1 MAPIRGDSR
10 VVVHGIDEF
19 RRDLKALDDRTILRE
34 LGDEF
39 YRIADH
45 VSSRARARLSA
56 YGAMYARAATT
67 IRPARSQM
75 AARIAFGNNAVPFA
89 GGAEFGAYPD
99 RPRTRSTGTYKG
111 YAQFGGAPVKG
122 GRSIYPTAAAE
133 SDWMRNAV
141 DEGMARVLA
150 RAFPERT

>member
-10 VVVHGIDEF
+10 VVVHGIDDL
-19 RRDLKALDDRTILRE
+19 RRELRRLDDKAILRE

-39 YRIADH
+39 YRIAGH
-45 VSSRARARLSA
+45 VSDKARARLSA
-56 YGAMYARAATT
+56 YGAMYARAAET

-75 AARIAFGNNAVPFA
+75 AARIAFGSTAVPFA

-99 RPRTRSTGTYKG
+99 RPRTRSTGTYTG
-111 YAQFGGAPVKG
+111 YRQFGGAPVRG

-133 SDWMRNAV
+133 SDWMV
-141 DEGMARVLA
+141 DMVDQGMARITA